1 MITQEYGKKN
11 HGITLISLVIT
22 IILLLI
28 LAGVAITLAVDSN
41 GLFARAGEAAN
52 KWNTSVAT
60 EEEAI
65 GNLLTLMNQ
74 IAGDTTTGGD
84 DQDDDDKDPDPIVLP
99 DGWDPEKVGNVVT
112 EGENKAPI
120 PNGYVASDI
129 EGETSIEGGLVI
141 YEETETSTNPVSTD
155 EDAKTTRNQYVWIP
169 VNDIN
174 SMVMCQEHGA
184 AVQLNQTTLQ
194 CPTCGTETRL
204 AGKLYA
210 TAEGAN
216 FNPDLE
222 GQTYSGANLFEP
234 NTVLLETERWATY
247 KEFFDFTGTV
257 EDFKAQLQSDF
268 DKMAKSVALYKGFF
282 ISRYEVNVDGNSMQ
296 DKPVAHAG
304 TDSKNTWYG
313 LYDFL
318 RTDSSNLNTSMIFG
332 CQYDQV
338 MKFID
343 SKERLDGEGYEF
355 DISTA
360 YWERHKAAG
369 AENTGKNL
377 HDLVC
382 NIYDLEGNYFEWTIE
397 TGDTAARI
405 QRGGYYNGAWSASY
419 RRRQEPGVN
428 SEDFVSSRKVMYI
441 PVDM

>member
-1 MITQEYGKKN
+1 MIIQGYGEKN

-28 LAGVAITLAVDSN
+28 LSGAAITLAIDSD

-52 KWNTSVAT
+52 KWNASVAT
-60 EEEAI
+60 EGESI
-65 GNLLTLMNQ
+65 DNLLTLMNQ
-74 IAGDTTTGGD
+74 ITGDTTQGGD
-84 DQDDDDKDPDPIVLP
+84 NPDEDDKDPDPIVLP
-99 DGWDPEKVGNVVT
+99 DGWDPNKVADVIT
-112 EGENKAPI
+112 EGAYKAPV
-120 PNGYVASDI
+120 PKGYVASDLD
-129 EGETSIEGGLVI
+129 GEDSIIDGLVI
-141 YEETETSTNPVSTD
+141 YSDTEPVSED
-155 EDAKTTRNQYVWIP
+155 SDAKTTRNQYVWIP

-174 SMVMCQEHGA
+174 SMVMCQQHGA
-184 AVQLNQTTLQ
+184 TVQLNQNTLQ
-194 CPTCGTETRL
+194 CPICGSTTML

-210 TAEGAN
+210 TGEGSS

-222 GQTYSGANLFEP
+222 GQTYNGAALFEP

-247 KEFFDFTGTV
+247 KALFDFEGSV
-257 EDFKAQLQSDF
+257 EDFKDQLQSDF

-282 ISRYEVNVDGNSMQ
+282 ISRYEVDMDGNSLQ
-296 DKPVAHAG
+296 GRPVAHAG
-304 TDSKNTWYG
+304 ANSKNTWYG
-313 LYDFL
+313 LYNLL
-318 RTDSSNLNTSMIFG
+318 RTDNGDLNTSMIFG

-343 SKERLDGEGYEF
+343 LEERLDGEGNEF
-355 DISTA
+355 DIST
-360 YWERHKAAG
+360 YDTNRHRAAG
-369 AENTGKNL
+369 AENTGNNL

-405 QRGGYYNGAWSASY
+405 QRGGFYNGTWSASY

-428 SEDFVSSRKVMYI
+428 SEDFVSSRKTIYI
-441 PVDM
+441 SVDI